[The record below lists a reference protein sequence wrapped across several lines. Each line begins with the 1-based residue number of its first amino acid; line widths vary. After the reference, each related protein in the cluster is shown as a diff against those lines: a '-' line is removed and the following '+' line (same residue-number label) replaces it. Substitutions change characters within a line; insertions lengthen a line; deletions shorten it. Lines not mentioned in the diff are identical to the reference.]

1 MPTGPAEVQVS
12 ANLTSVTGLA
22 VHRGQVWAGTPG
34 GLVSWNASGQARHW
48 TRKDGLPGIRIRTLA
63 VVNGDLWGLA
73 EKPFRLTASGFKVE
87 ASFPAAGVGSI
98 LSINGLPGRAVG
110 STLVKGARLWAI
122 PESGLWTVAGS
133 KAIEFKP
140 QPPTRRLTSLASD
153 QEGSIYVGTTDK
165 GVLKFDGSKWS
176 ALPLPIT
183 KLAGFDASSLV
194 LGRAGLWIVPLEGAA
209 FTFEGRK
216 AGSKG
221 APWRQSVKWRGL
233 TVVRRADG
241 RLASIDAAGAE
252 SPVAVVLPRVNAT
265 SIFVLGETLFVS
277 QPGGWSEFTPG
288 ADPVHRFD
296 VAPLTGCPTTS
307 IWADEKQ
314 VAIGTQNNGLIL
326 LSRESGTATH
336 LHEAHGMTDDW
347 VTAIAPDPDGGLLIG
362 TFIGGLL
369 KWDGAKVSQAG
380 LAGGCVN
387 RLLLDGEKIWVGSLS
402 GVHLYRAG
410 RLIKPSWNQQI
421 EPDVYDL
428 AVINSQLWVAA
439 GGALHKI
446 SNPDF
451 AD

>member
-1 MPTGPAEVQVS
+1 MKVS

-22 VHRGQVWAGTPG
+22 VHKGQVWAGTPG

-73 EKPFRLTASGFKVE
+73 EKPFRLTSSGFKAE
-87 ASFPAAGVGSI
+87 AAIPAIGLGSI
-98 LSINGLPGRAVG
+98 VSVHGLPGRAVG

-122 PESGLWTVAGS
+122 PESGLWTMAGS

-140 QPPTRRLTSLASD
+140 QPATRRLTSIVSD
-153 QEGSIYVGTTDK
+153 QQGRIYVGTTDK
-165 GVLKFDGSKWS
+165 GVLKFEDGKWA
-176 ALPLPIT
+176 ALLLHSQR
-183 KLAGFDASSLV
+183 LAGFDASSLV
-194 LGRAGLWIVPLEGAA
+194 ASHEGLWIVPREGSA
-209 FTFEGRK
+209 FNFEGK
-216 AGSKG
+216 MAAAKG

-233 TVVRRADG
+233 TVIRRADG

-252 SPVAVVLPRVNAT
+252 SPVGVVLPRVNAT

-288 ADPVHRFD
+288 SAPAHRFD
-296 VAPLTGCPTTS
+296 VEPLKGCPTTS

-314 VAIGTQNNGLIL
+314 IAIGTQNNGLVIV
-326 LSRESGTATH
+326 SRESGAVKH

-347 VTAIAPDPDGGLLIG
+347 VTALAVDGQGGLLIG
-362 TFIGGLL
+362 TFVGGLL
-369 KWDGAKVSQAG
+369 RWDGGKITKVG
-380 LAGGCVN
+380 LGGGCIN
-387 RLLLDGEKIWVGSLS
+387 RLLVDGQRIWVGTLS
-402 GVHLYRAG
+402 GVYFFLNGSLR
-410 RLIKPSWNQQI
+410 RPSWDTKI

-428 AVINSQLWVAA
+428 AKINGQLWVAA

>member
-1 MPTGPAEVQVS
+1 MQVS

-22 VHRGQVWAGTPG
+22 VHKGQVWAGTPG
-34 GLVSWNASGQARHW
+34 GLVSWNSTGQARHW

-87 ASFPAAGVGSI
+87 PALPAAGAGAL
-98 LSINGLPGRAVG
+98 LSVNGLPGRAVG

-122 PESGLWTVAGS
+122 PESGLWTMAGS
-133 KAIEFKP
+133 QALEFKP
-140 QPPTRRLTSLASD
+140 QPPSRRLTSLASD
-153 QEGSIYVGTTDK
+153 QEGRIYVGTTDK

-176 ALPLPIT
+176 ALPLPLS

-194 LGRAGLWIVPLEGAA
+194 LGGAGLWIVPREGAA
-209 FTFEGRK
+209 FTAQGK
-216 AGSKG
+216 MAGSKG

-241 RLASIDAAGAE
+241 RLASIDAAGTE
-252 SPVAVVLPRVNAT
+252 SPIAIVLPRVNAT
-265 SIFVLGETLFVS
+265 SMFVLGETLFVS

-288 ADPVHRFD
+288 SDPVHRFD
-296 VAPLTGCPTTS
+296 VAPLKGCPTTS

-314 VAIGTQNNGLIL
+314 FAIGTQNNGLIL
-326 LSRESGTATH
+326 VSRESGTVTH

-347 VTAIAPDPDGGLLIG
+347 VTALSPDDKGGLVIGTFVGGLLR
-362 TFIGGLL
+362 
-369 KWDGAKVSQAG
+369 WDGAKVSQVG

-387 RLLLDGEKIWVGSLS
+387 RLLLDGEKVWVSSLS

-410 RLIKPSWNQQI
+410 RLMKPRWNQQI

-428 AVINSQLWVAA
+428 ALNDGLLWVAA